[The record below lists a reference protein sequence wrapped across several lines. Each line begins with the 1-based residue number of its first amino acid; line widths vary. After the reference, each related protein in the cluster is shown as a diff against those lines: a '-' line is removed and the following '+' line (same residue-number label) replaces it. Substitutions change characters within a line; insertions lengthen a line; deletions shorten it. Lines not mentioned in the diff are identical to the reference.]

1 MSLRLPAYAKV
12 NLTLEVLSKR
22 DDGYHEIASVLQTI
36 SLADTLDFEVGG
48 ELELRCN
55 VPDLESADN
64 LVLKAARLLQN
75 QSGHQQGATITL
87 VKRIPVA
94 SGLGSGATDA
104 AATLVGLNQ
113 LWALGLSA
121 PALGD
126 LAARLGS
133 DVAFFLCGGTA
144 LARGRGEKVTPLPA
158 VARRYMVLLSPQLE
172 PVPNKTARLYS
183 QLRESHF
190 SRGQHTER
198 LVDRLEGGGDFRTGM
213 LHNVFEQVAFGFFPG
228 LSDYRGQLLEAG
240 VRTVHLAGSG
250 PCLFAPVG
258 DEVEGKGVLNRLA
271 GRGLEAFLVH
281 TVEAPL
287 PAPHR
292 DVQC

>member
-1 MSLRLPAYAKV
+1 MSLTLPAYAKV

-64 LVLKAARLLQN
+64 LVLKAARLLQ
-75 QSGHQQGATITL
+75 GELGYHRGATVTL

-94 SGLGSGATDA
+94 AGLGSGATDA

-113 LWALGLSA
+113 LWGLGLPA

-144 LARGRGEKVTPLPA
+144 LARGRGERVTPLPA
-158 VARRYMVLLSPQLE
+158 AAQCYMVLLSPRLE

-183 QLRESHF
+183 QVRESHF

-198 LVDRLEGGGDFRTGM
+198 LVDKLKGSGDLPAAM
-213 LHNVFEQVAFGFFPG
+213 LFNVFEQVAFGFFSG
-228 LSDYRGQLLEAG
+228 LSDYRAQLLGAG

-258 DEVEGKGVLNRLA
+258 DEAEGKAVLNRLA